1 MKAELKAM
9 NSKLNNKEEQINDLQ
24 DRIMEI
30 PQSEGQNER
39 QIKKKKWK
47 QFKRPVDSIKHTNV
61 HLRDIQN
68 GTEW

>member
-39 QIKKKKWK
+39 QIKKKK
-47 QFKRPVDSIKHTNV
+47 
-61 HLRDIQN
+61 
-68 GTEW
+68 

>member
-30 PQSEGQNER
+30 PQSEEQNER
-39 QIKKKKWK
+39 QIKKKKMK
-47 QFKRPVDSIKHTNV
+47 AI
-61 HLRDIQN
+61 
-68 GTEW
+68 

>member
-9 NSKLNNKEEQINDLQ
+9 NSRLNNKEEQINDLQ

-30 PQSEGQNER
+30 PQSEEQNER

-47 QFKRPVDSIKHTNV
+47 QFKRPMDSIKHTNV
-61 HLRDIQN
+61 HLIDIQN
-68 GTEW
+68 GTEL